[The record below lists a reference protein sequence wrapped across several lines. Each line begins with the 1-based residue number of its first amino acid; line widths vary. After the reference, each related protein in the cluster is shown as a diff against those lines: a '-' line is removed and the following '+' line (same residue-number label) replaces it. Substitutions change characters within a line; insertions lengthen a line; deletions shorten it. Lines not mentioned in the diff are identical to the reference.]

1 MPGSRQTGGEDMFK
15 FFDWRK
21 ETVEGLVMPSEAKK
35 YWQYSQECTRQ
46 AVEAETAEL
55 RDQLLD
61 LARMWTEAALCEEM
75 NAANRPSPT
84 STWPQRSSKAA

>member
-1 MPGSRQTGGEDMFK
+1 
-15 FFDWRK
+15 
-21 ETVEGLVMPSEAKK
+21 MPSEAKK

-61 LARMWTEAALCEEM
+61 LARMWTEAALLVET
-75 NAANRPSPT
+75 NAKHSVPKSRLRQQSPNGRALNAEG
-84 STWPQRSSKAA
+84 S

>member
-1 MPGSRQTGGEDMFK
+1 
-15 FFDWRK
+15 
-21 ETVEGLVMPSEAKK
+21 MPSEAKK

-75 NAANRPSPT
+75 NAANRSSLNVAAKIVESGVNFNAEYWCRGNISP
-84 STWPQRSSKAA
+84 AAKL